1 MFIDKCPA
9 SAASQYFVK
18 CWKDIL
24 GKRMQLILLIWF
36 DIQHAN
42 YLTQLTKLKKR
53 KRKELQSSLIPEWG
67 QSSLLNLLTQKTEE
81 NGFSHCLVY
90 FVPNKWAN

>member
-36 DIQHAN
+36 DIEHAN
-42 YLTQLTKLKKR
+42 YITQLTKLKKKEKEKNFSPLLSQSEVRVPCWTCLLR
-53 KRKELQSSLIPEWG
+53 K
-67 QSSLLNLLTQKTEE
+67 QKKMASAT
-81 NGFSHCLVY
+81 V
-90 FVPNKWAN
+90 

>member
-36 DIQHAN
+36 DIEHAN
-42 YLTQLTKLKKR
+42 YLTQLTKLKKKKKKRTSVLSYPRVRSEFLAELAYSENRR
-53 KRKELQSSLIPEWG
+53 KWLQPL
-67 QSSLLNLLTQKTEE
+67 SSLLCT
-81 NGFSHCLVY
+81 
-90 FVPNKWAN
+90 